1 MTKIY
6 LKKKQSN
13 IEEDVKLSTSKNAVN
28 VDGSEVGVDGKSL
41 YEEKLEQIK
50 CEPLNQDIAEVK
62 LDELKKVII
71 QPLMRAFYSLLELL
85 ELKDL

>member
-41 YEEKLEQIK
+41 HEAK
-50 CEPLNQDIAEVK
+50 N
-62 LDELKKVII
+62 
-71 QPLMRAFYSLLELL
+71 
-85 ELKDL
+85 